1 MEANETQIAGQHYRA
16 SIQTWD
22 YILAHDLGFLEGN
35 VIKYVTRYRKKDG
48 IQDLLKARHYL
59 DKLIEVEN
67 GRLCRASDPDVKDR
81 QTVTV
86 IPVEPKDRH
95 GQRVSDDAVYREQ
108 VVNALRRRAKEGYGQ
123 PQGIGDI
130 T

>member
-1 MEANETQIAGQHYRA
+1 MKANKTQIAGQHYRA

-35 VIKYVTRYRKKDG
+35 VIKYVTRYKKKDG
-48 IQDLLKARHYL
+48 LQDLLKAKHYL

-67 GRLCRASDPDVKDR
+67 ERLCRASDTDEPSK
-81 QTVTV
+81 QTIAGIVAESEARYGRRAGSNV
-86 IPVEPKDRH
+86 
-95 GQRVSDDAVYREQ
+95 AYREQ
-108 VVNALRRRAKEGYGQ
+108 VIAELHQRNEAGYGQ
-123 PQGIGDI
+123 PTCIGEI

>member
-16 SIQTWD
+16 SMQTWD
-22 YILAHDLGFLEGN
+22 YILAHNLGFLEGN

-48 IQDLLKARHYL
+48 IQDLLKAKHYL

-67 GRLCRASDPDVKDR
+67 ERLRRASNQNDQDQ
-81 QTVTV
+81 QTATDST
-86 IPVEPKDRH
+86 VEPKDKH
-95 GQRVSDDAVYREQ
+95 SQRVSDDVACREQ
-108 VVNALRRRAKEGYGQ
+108 AVVALRKRTEAGYGQ
-123 PQGIGDI
+123 PTDIAGI

>member
-1 MEANETQIAGQHYRA
+1 MEANQTQIAGQHYKA

-67 GRLCRASDPDVKDR
+67 ERLRRASHPDD
-81 QTVTV
+81 QDQQATTVS
-86 IPVEPKDRH
+86 PARSEDRH
-95 GQRVSDDAVYREQ
+95 GQPVSDDAAYREQ
-108 VVNALRRRAKEGYGQ
+108 VIAALRCRNETGYGQ
-123 PQGIGDI
+123 PQGFGDV

>member
-67 GRLCRASDPDVKDR
+67 ERLRRASDPDD
-81 QTVTV
+81 QDQQAVTGS
-86 IPVEPKDRH
+86 PAKSEDRH
-95 GQRVSDDAVYREQ
+95 GARIVDDVAYREQ
-108 VVNALRRRAKEGYGQ
+108 VVAALRRRAKEGYGQ

>member
-1 MEANETQIAGQHYRA
+1 MEANQTQIAGQHYKA

-59 DKLIEVEN
+59 DKLVEVEN
-67 GRLCRASDPDVKDR
+67 ERLRRASHPDD
-81 QTVTV
+81 QDQQATTVS
-86 IPVEPKDRH
+86 PVEPKDRH
-95 GQRVSDDAVYREQ
+95 GQRTFDDAAYREQ
-108 VVNALRRRAKEGYGQ
+108 VIAALRCRNETGYGQ
-123 PQGIGDI
+123 PQGIGDV